1 VTVKHKHI
9 QAFTLIETVTALIVS
24 GIIFVGVFLIFA
36 ILNDKFE
43 AELVRGE
50 LVAYCNYALDD
61 VAQSIRLAD
70 KIIFRSYNNND
81 MITTYVNEIP
91 QHTYALSEEEGIL
104 KNGIPIHE
112 EVQYNANNTDAG
124 VSKHKIFYTPQ
135 NKNGFLKY
143 KLASW
148 EIERL
153 SVSEH
158 DDNTIYKTEKSF
170 LKESTFVIALHTKL
184 IMGWD
189 EEDPIKKLEFMRI
202 AFSAGTYINRPGS
215 DINLP

>member
-1 VTVKHKHI
+1 MTVTVKHKHL
-9 QAFTLIETVTALIVS
+9 QAFTLVETVTALIVS
-24 GIIFVGVFLIFA
+24 GAIFVGVFSIFA

-70 KIIFRSYNNND
+70 EIIFRSYNNND

-91 QHTYALSEEEGIL
+91 QHTYAISEEEGIL

-112 EVQYNANNTDAG
+112 EVQYNANSTDAG
-124 VSKHKIFYTPQ
+124 ISKHKIFYTPQ
-135 NKNGFLKY
+135 KKNGFLKY
-143 KLASW
+143 MLDEWKVYP
-148 EIERL
+148 L
-153 SVSEH
+153 SENN
-158 DDNTIYKTEKSF
+158 DNTIYTAGNP
-170 LKESTFVIALHTKL
+170 LVLESSFVIELHTKL

-189 EEDPIKKLEFMRI
+189 EENPIKKLEFKRI
-202 AFSAGTYINRPGS
+202 AFSPGSYINRF
-215 DINLP
+215 

>member
-1 VTVKHKHI
+1 MTVTVKHKHL
-9 QAFTLIETVTALIVS
+9 QAFTLVETVTALIVS
-24 GIIFVGVFLIFA
+24 GAIFVGVFSIFA

-70 KIIFRSYNNND
+70 EIIFRSYNNND

-91 QHTYALSEEEGIL
+91 QHTYAISEEEGIL

-112 EVQYNANNTDAG
+112 EVQYNANSTDAG
-124 VSKHKIFYTPQ
+124 ISKHKIFYTPQ
-135 NKNGFLKY
+135 KKNGFLKY
-143 KLASW
+143 MLDEWK
-148 EIERL
+148 IYPL
-153 SVSEH
+153 SENN
-158 DDNTIYKTEKSF
+158 DNTIYTAGNP
-170 LKESTFVIALHTKL
+170 LVLESSFVIELHTKL

-189 EEDPIKKLEFMRI
+189 EENPIKKLEFKRI
-202 AFSAGTYINRPGS
+202 AFSAGAYINS
-215 DINLP
+215 M

>member
-1 VTVKHKHI
+1 MTVTVKHKHI
-9 QAFTLIETVTALIVS
+9 QAFTLVETVTALIVS
-24 GIIFVGVFLIFA
+24 GAVFAGVFSIFA

-70 KIIFRSYNNND
+70 EIIFRSYNNND

-91 QHTYALSEEEGIL
+91 QHTYALSEDEGLL

-112 EVQYNANNTDAG
+112 EVHYSLNITDAG
-124 VSKHKIFYTPQ
+124 IAKHKIYYTPKK
-135 NKNGFLKY
+135 KNGFLKY
-143 KLASW
+143 MLDEWK
-148 EIERL
+148 IYPL
-153 SVSEH
+153 SENN
-158 DDNTIYKTEKSF
+158 DNTIYIAGNP
-170 LKESTFVIALHTKL
+170 LVLESSFVIELHTKL

-189 EEDPIKKLEFMRI
+189 EENPIKKLEFKRI
-202 AFSAGTYINRPGS
+202 AFSAGSYINR
-215 DINLP
+215 L

>member
-1 VTVKHKHI
+1 MTVTVKHKHV
-9 QAFTLIETVTALIVS
+9 QAFTLVETVTALIVS

-70 KIIFRSYNNND
+70 EIIFRSYNNND

-91 QHTYALSEEEGIL
+91 QHTYAISEEEGIL

-112 EVQYNANNTDAG
+112 EVQYNANSTDAG
-124 VSKHKIFYTPQ
+124 ISKHKIFYTPQ
-135 NKNGFLKY
+135 KKNGFLKY
-143 KLASW
+143 MLDEWK
-148 EIERL
+148 IYPL
-153 SVSEH
+153 SENN
-158 DDNTIYKTEKSF
+158 DNTIYTAGNP
-170 LKESTFVIALHTKL
+170 LVLESSFVIELHTKL

-189 EEDPIKKLEFMRI
+189 EENPVKKLEFKRI
-202 AFSAGTYINRPGS
+202 AFSAGAYINRM
-215 DINLP
+215 

>member
-1 VTVKHKHI
+1 MTVTVRHKHI
-9 QAFTLIETVTALIVS
+9 QAFTLVETVTALIVS
-24 GIIFVGVFLIFA
+24 GAIFVGVFSIFA

-70 KIIFRSYNNND
+70 EIIFRSYNNND
-81 MITTYVNEIP
+81 MIITYVNEIP

-112 EVQYNANNTDAG
+112 EVQYNANSTDAG
-124 VSKHKIFYTPQ
+124 ISKHKIFYTPQ
-135 NKNGFLKY
+135 KKNGFLKY
-143 KLASW
+143 MLDEWK
-148 EIERL
+148 IYPL
-153 SVSEH
+153 SENN
-158 DDNTIYKTEKSF
+158 DNTIYTAGNPLVLGS
-170 LKESTFVIALHTKL
+170 SFVIELHTKL

-189 EEDPIKKLEFMRI
+189 EEYPIKKLEFKRI
-202 AFSAGTYINRPGS
+202 AFSAGAYINRM
-215 DINLP
+215 

>member
-1 VTVKHKHI
+1 MLVTVKHKHI
-9 QAFTLIETVTALIVS
+9 QAFTLVETVTALIVS
-24 GIIFVGVFLIFA
+24 GIIFVGVFLIFV

-50 LVAYCNYALDD
+50 LMAYCNYALDD
-61 VAQSIRLAD
+61 VARSIRLAD
-70 KIIFRSYNNND
+70 VIIFGSYNNNI
-81 MITTYVNEIP
+81 MIETQVNEEVLD
-91 QHTYALSEEEGIL
+91 TYALSEEEGIL

-124 VSKHKIFYTPQ
+124 VSKHKILYTPQ
-135 NKNGFLKY
+135 NENGFLKY
-143 KLASW
+143 KLDSW

-189 EEDPIKKLEFMRI
+189 EENPIKKLEFMRI
-202 AFSAGTYINRPGS
+202 AFSAGTYIN
-215 DINLP
+215 LP

>member
-1 VTVKHKHI
+1 MLVTVKHKHI
-9 QAFTLIETVTALIVS
+9 QAFTLVETVTALIVS
-24 GIIFVGVFLIFA
+24 GIIFVGVFLIFV

-50 LVAYCNYALDD
+50 LMAYCNYALDD
-61 VAQSIRLAD
+61 VARSIRLAD
-70 KIIFRSYNNND
+70 VIIFGSYNNNI
-81 MITTYVNEIP
+81 MIETQVNEEVLD
-91 QHTYALSEEEGIL
+91 TYALSEEEGIL

-143 KLASW
+143 KLDYW

-189 EEDPIKKLEFMRI
+189 EENPIKKLEFMRI
-202 AFSAGTYINRPGS
+202 AFSAGTYIN
-215 DINLP
+215 LP

>member
-1 VTVKHKHI
+1 MTVTVKQKHI
-9 QAFTLIETVTALIVS
+9 QAFTLVETVTALIVS
-24 GIIFVGVFLIFA
+24 GAIFVGVFSIFA
-36 ILNDKFE
+36 ILNNKFE

-50 LVAYCNYALDD
+50 LTAYCNYALDD

-70 KIIFRSYNNND
+70 EVIFRSYNNND

-112 EVQYNANNTDAG
+112 EVQYNPNNTDAG
-124 VSKHKIFYTPQ
+124 ISKHKIFYNSQ

-143 KLASW
+143 MLDEW
-148 EIERL
+148 RIYPL
-153 SVSEH
+153 SENN
-158 DDNTIYKTEKSF
+158 DNTIYTAGSP
-170 LKESTFVIALHTKL
+170 LVLESSFVIELHTKL

-189 EEDPIKKLEFMRI
+189 EENPIKKLEFKRI
-202 AFSAGTYINRPGS
+202 AFSAGAYINR
-215 DINLP
+215 I

>member
-1 VTVKHKHI
+1 MTVTVKHKHV
-9 QAFTLIETVTALIVS
+9 QAFTLVETVTALIVS
-24 GIIFVGVFLIFA
+24 AAVFIGVFSIFS

-70 KIIFRSYNNND
+70 EIIFRSYNNND

-91 QHTYALSEEEGIL
+91 QHTYAISKEEGIL

-112 EVQYNANNTDAG
+112 EVQYNPNNTDAG
-124 VSKHKIFYTPQ
+124 ISKHKIFYTPQ
-135 NKNGFLKY
+135 KKNGFLKY
-143 KLASW
+143 MLDEWKVYP
-148 EIERL
+148 L
-153 SVSEH
+153 SENN
-158 DDNTIYKTEKSF
+158 DNTIYIAGNP
-170 LKESTFVIALHTKL
+170 LVLESSFVIELHTKL

-189 EEDPIKKLEFMRI
+189 KEEAIKKLEYKRI
-202 AFSAGTYINRPGS
+202 AFSAGTYINR
-215 DINLP
+215 L

>member
-1 VTVKHKHI
+1 MTVKHKHI
-9 QAFTLIETVTALIVS
+9 QAFTLVETVTALIVS
-24 GIIFVGVFLIFA
+24 GIIFVGVFLIFV

-50 LVAYCNYALDD
+50 LMAYCNYALDD
-61 VAQSIRLAD
+61 VARSIRLAD
-70 KIIFRSYNNND
+70 VIIFGSYNNNI
-81 MITTYVNEIP
+81 MIETQVNEEVLD
-91 QHTYALSEEEGIL
+91 TYALSEEEGIL

-143 KLASW
+143 KLDSW

-189 EEDPIKKLEFMRI
+189 EENPIKKLEFMRI
-202 AFSAGTYINRPGS
+202 AFSAGTYIN
-215 DINLP
+215 LP

>member
-1 VTVKHKHI
+1 MTVTVKHKHV
-9 QAFTLIETVTALIVS
+9 QAFTLVETVTALIVS
-24 GIIFVGVFLIFA
+24 GAIFVGVFSIFA

-70 KIIFRSYNNND
+70 EIIFRSYNNND

-91 QHTYALSEEEGIL
+91 QHTYAISEEEGIL

-112 EVQYNANNTDAG
+112 EVQYNANSTDAG
-124 VSKHKIFYTPQ
+124 ISKHKIFYTPQ
-135 NKNGFLKY
+135 KKNGFLKY
-143 KLASW
+143 MLDEWK
-148 EIERL
+148 IYPL
-153 SVSEH
+153 SENN
-158 DDNTIYKTEKSF
+158 DNTIYTAGNP
-170 LKESTFVIALHTKL
+170 LVLESSFVIELHTKL

-189 EEDPIKKLEFMRI
+189 EENPIKKLEFKRI
-202 AFSAGTYINRPGS
+202 AFSPGSYINRF
-215 DINLP
+215 